1 MTKEIIETR
10 KITSDEAAQC
20 ASEAIQIIGSIQ
32 PHGFQLVLDAD
43 TLQIVQHSSN
53 TLDILTAGFVS

>member
-1 MTKEIIETR
+1 MTKGIIETR

-32 PHGFQLVLDAD
+32 PHGFQLVLDA
-43 TLQIVQHSSN
+43 TLYRLSN
-53 TLDILTAGFVS
+53 IPVTHWIF